1 MDRNAREAAR
11 IIRHIEAN
19 VLGVIG
25 EILARPKNR
34 RQLLRTTARG
44 PARQKI
50 KRQLAAFER
59 LVETAKRPCKTGG
72 RTGKKERKGKVS
84 QCPL

>member
-1 MDRNAREAAR
+1 MNRNAREAAR
-11 IIRHIEAN
+11 IIKHIGAN
-19 VLGVIG
+19 ALGVIG

-34 RQLLRTTARG
+34 RRLLCATARG

-59 LVETAKRPCKTGG
+59 LVKTVRRHGGAARPGQTQS
-72 RTGKKERKGKVS
+72 RRHNHKE
-84 QCPL
+84 